1 MSQDNGAPV
10 TFGRILRSTPVVTLI
25 TALLIEL
32 AVPTPFNIP
41 NPGVV
46 LVLTVI
52 YASFREGMASGLFS
66 AALAA
71 AYVFHHSTSG
81 HAGPVYGPFEIRR
94 DLITAIALPTVAL
107 LVAVLR
113 SRMDRAVEAERQ
125 LRSSVDREVDRSHRI
140 LDTITDGFLSI
151 TPQMDVRYANRRA
164 EQILSVSRERL

>member
-1 MSQDNGAPV
+1 MTQEQAGPV

-32 AVPTPFNIP
+32 AVNTPFHIP

-52 YASFREGMASGLFS
+52 YASFREGVASGLLS
-66 AALAA
+66 AAISA

-81 HAGPVYGPFEIRR
+81 HAGVAYGPFEIRR

-113 SRMDRAVEAERQ
+113 SRMD
-125 LRSSVDREVDRSHRI
+125 
-140 LDTITDGFLSI
+140 
-151 TPQMDVRYANRRA
+151 
-164 EQILSVSRERL
+164 